1 MKKLPLLIVALI
13 ISASGVLGQGL
24 DTITEQTKKPPVL
37 DLLSGRLAGS
47 DSKAGQTTSP
57 VKKRPLED
65 VSIVEKVVVEK
76 APREKAALIK
86 ALGQIVPNDQYNVS
100 VSKELTYEISEYS
113 SNAVELPGVLNEKVE
128 YGEGKVS
135 LKSTRTLVRLE
146 IDTTG
151 ILGDVK
157 YFERLMYNT
166 LDLDLIN
173 DEVSVQIW
181 EFPYAEARR
190 KKRTT
195 STIENVEPLVASNE
209 EDTAAQESL
218 LTEWWVWAIAGG
230 VLLLLVL
237 LFVFVFRKKKVDDE
251 EEELVIDNS
260 TFKKMSLSAMD
271 KAPVSLKKNEFKKLL
286 VESADSVASFMEN
299 IIESGQ
305 EDALT
310 VFSFLAK
317 PYPDLVGQLK
327 PHMSYSSYLT
337 MLNRVDEDI
346 EDKIDPDTQDKFLLT
361 FNNTVKAISN
371 EKNNV
376 ERSPDHKV
384 FGFLTQLNDM
394 QVFKLIEGDKPEMS
408 SVLFAQLP
416 GDRKL
421 KVMELLDPVD
431 KSELLLKLT
440 DMSRLPLSV
449 IREIGQRYAKKAK
462 EMAGLYNIDIDG
474 IGAIINTLDE
484 LEENK
489 QKEILE
495 TMLQNDLD
503 KGQIVEQKFVGFYN
517 LPKIEEQ
524 ILQNALMD
532 IDTTELL
539 NALFGSDEA
548 IIESVLKV
556 RPPREREMIKSEL
569 ESGNTVSNKER
580 AEARKVILNKI
591 RKFV

>member
-1 MKKLPLLIVALI
+1 MKKLTSILFALIVSI
-13 ISASGVLGQGL
+13 SGVTGQGL
-24 DTITEQTKKPPVL
+24 DTITKQTKKPPVL
-37 DLLSGRLAGS
+37 DLLSGKLQGN
-47 DSKAGQTTSP
+47 SKLDDNKSEP
-57 VKKRPLED
+57 VQKRPLQD
-65 VSIVEKVVVEK
+65 VNVTEKIVVEK
-76 APREKAALIK
+76 APREKAALIR
-86 ALGQIVPNDQYNVS
+86 ALAQIVPEDQYNVS
-100 VSKELTYEISEYS
+100 VSKELTYEIAEYTANS
-113 SNAVELPGVLNEKVE
+113 VKLPGVLNEKVE
-128 YGEGKVS
+128 YGDGKVT
-135 LKSTRTLVRLE
+135 LKNTRTLVRLE
-146 IDTTG
+146 IDTAN
-151 ILGDVK
+151 IYGDVK

-190 KKRTT
+190 LSGKSNQEARSSDLETPMVNTVEESSIFTT
-195 STIENVEPLVASNE
+195 
-209 EDTAAQESL
+209 
-218 LTEWWVWAIAGG
+218 WWLWAIFVG
-230 VLLLLVL
+230 VLALIVIL
-237 LFVFVFRKKKVDDE
+237 VFVLRNKKVAEE

-327 PHMSYSSYLT
+327 PHMSYSAYLT

-361 FNNTVKAISN
+361 FNNTVKAIAN
-371 EKNNV
+371 EKNNI
-376 ERSPDHKV
+376 EKSPDHKV

-408 SVLFAQLP
+408 SVLFAQLS
-416 GDRKL
+416 GERKL

-462 EMAGLYNIDIDG
+462 DMAGLYNIDIDG

-489 QKEILE
+489 QREILE

-517 LPKIEEQ
+517 LPKVDEQ

-532 IDTTELL
+532 IETNELL
-539 NALFGSDEA
+539 NALFGSSEE
-548 IIESVLKV
+548 IIDAVLKV

-569 ESGNTVSNKER
+569 ESGNTVSNRER
-580 AEARKVILNKI
+580 VEARKIILNKI

>member
-1 MKKLPLLIVALI
+1 MKKLTQVVFMFLFSCLLAQ
-13 ISASGVLGQGL
+13 GQNL
-24 DTITEQTKKPPVL
+24 DTITNQTKKPPIL
-37 DLLSGRLAGS
+37 DLLSGKSAPLS
-47 DSKAGQTTSP
+47 QSETKSSSP
-57 VKKRPLED
+57 VKKRPLQD
-65 VSIVEKVVVEK
+65 IAVTEKVIIEK
-76 APREKAALIK
+76 APREKAALIR
-86 ALGQIVPNDQYNVS
+86 ALGQIVPQDQYNVS
-100 VSKELTYEISEYS
+100 VSKELTYEVSQYT
-113 SNAVELPGVLNEKVE
+113 SNALELPGVLNEKVE
-128 YGEGKVS
+128 YDDGKVT
-135 LKSTRTLVRLE
+135 LKDQRTLVRLE

-181 EFPYAEARR
+181 SFPYSEASQKRRRTSTLTSVPNSNVTSNQESVNNELFSAWWFWAIVGAVILLIIVLVIILSRR
-190 KKRTT
+190 KK
-195 STIENVEPLVASNE
+195 EVV
-209 EDTAAQESL
+209 Q
-218 LTEWWVWAIAGG
+218 
-230 VLLLLVL
+230 
-237 LFVFVFRKKKVDDE
+237 

-286 VESADSVASFMEN
+286 VESAESVASFMEN

-327 PHMSYSSYLT
+327 PHMAYSSYLT
-337 MLNRVDEDI
+337 LLTRVDEDI

-361 FNNTVKAISN
+361 FNNTVKAIAN

-384 FGFLTQLNDM
+384 FGFVSQLNDM
-394 QVFKLIEGDKPEMS
+394 QIFKLIEGDKPEMS

-416 GDRKL
+416 GERKL
-421 KVMELLDPVD
+421 KVMELLDPID

-489 QKEILE
+489 QREILE

-503 KGQIVEQKFVGFYN
+503 KGQIVEQKFVGFFN
-517 LPKIEEQ
+517 LPKVDEE

-532 IDTTELL
+532 IDTSELL
-539 NALFGSDEA
+539 NALFGSSEE
-548 IIESVLKV
+548 IVESVLKV

-580 AEARKVILNKI
+580 ADARKVILTNI